1 MPSPLL
7 SPWSRW
13 RSLWKHTSEIVN
25 KSLVWSE
32 GSYKAD
38 CSLTTDTNINP
49 ATKATCMLYKGT
61 TLSLSVSLT
70 LPDFIMKID
79 PISNSHCFASQ
90 LDLTYQQKH
99 EQYTMLSPMMCLTLA
114 DLCFYATQRCV
125 EQLQDVWCWCML
137 LLFRLTRQ
145 RDTSHSS
152 APKRWESSGLVFISI
167 QPPVK
172 PEFKKKKKSY

>member
-1 MPSPLL
+1 MSSPLL
-7 SPWSRW
+7 SLWSRW

-70 LPDFIMKID
+70 LPDFVMKID

-90 LDLTYQQKH
+90 LELTYQQKH
-99 EQYTMLSPMMCLTLA
+99 EKYTVIYHVVFNTCWFMFLSPKDAWSSYRMSGAGVCY
-114 DLCFYATQRCV
+114 CSSGWPGRGPHRI
-125 EQLQDVWCWCML
+125 LQP
-137 LLFRLTRQ
+137 Q
-145 RDTSHSS
+145 RDERAQSEYSFQFNLQLS
-152 APKRWESSGLVFISI
+152 LG
-167 QPPVK
+167 
-172 PEFKKKKKSY
+172 